1 MTPWAIACAH
11 GGPIFH
17 SWGTGVGAGPS
28 CHQSS
33 VEQLPGD
40 GALLAVIRS
49 LLALT
54 MTGEW
59 LKPQSLSFWPVP

>member
-1 MTPWAIACAH
+1 MIHWAIACAD

-17 SWGTGVGAGPS
+17 SWEIGVGAGPS
-28 CHQSS
+28 SHQSS
-33 VEQLPGD
+33 VEQLPGE

-54 MTGEW
+54 MTG
-59 LKPQSLSFWPVP
+59 